1 MPIKPENRARYPSNW
16 PEIRERIL
24 RRALWRCEHPGCEAL
39 HRDVGWW
46 RDGKFVHMNRALRDA
61 GAKAGDTIA
70 CSDGSTIKLIMI
82 VLTIAHLDHQPENC
96 SDDNLRAWCQRHHL
110 AYDAEHHKESAYRTR
125 KDKACTADMFEEP
138 RS

>member
-1 MPIKPENRARYPSNW
+1 MPIKPENLARYPADW

-24 RRALWRCEHPGCEAL
+24 RRALWRCEHPGCKAL

-96 SDDNLRAWCQRHHL
+96 ADDNLRAWCQRHHL
-110 AYDAEHHKESAYRTR
+110 AYDAEQHKASAYRTR
-125 KDKACTADMFEEP
+125 KDKAQTMEMF
-138 RS
+138 